1 MTITLEAPAKINLWL
16 DVGNKRHDGYH
27 DIESVMQTV
36 TLTDTLTITRNDGGA
51 ARHISISCSTDELAC
66 DESNLCYMAAQAF
79 FSRTG
84 MRHYSVAIH
93 IDKRIPIAA
102 GLAGGSTDAAATL
115 TGLDRLYG
123 TGLTTEELCG
133 IGKRI
138 GADVPFCVRRGIS
151 VTRGIGEIMSPC
163 GRLPDC
169 AILIACE
176 GERVPTPWAYRMVDE
191 MKERT
196 GQETMSVDRFTSLL
210 SEKRGIEDIAS
221 GMRNIFE
228 DAVLPHRERAREL
241 FQMMEQT
248 GAIRVMMSGSGPSVF
263 GVYRDMRSAES
274 AAKKLRE
281 NGIHPMICEP
291 YYED

>member
-1 MTITLEAPAKINLWL
+1 MRAK
-16 DVGNKRHDGYH
+16 
-27 DIESVMQTV
+27 
-36 TLTDTLTITRNDGGA
+36 
-51 ARHISISCSTDELAC
+51 
-66 DESNLCYMAAQAF
+66 
-79 FSRTG
+79 
-84 MRHYSVAIH
+84 
-93 IDKRIPIAA
+93 
-102 GLAGGSTDAAATL
+102 
-115 TGLDRLYG
+115 
-123 TGLTTEELCG
+123 
-133 IGKRI
+133 
-138 GADVPFCVRRGIS
+138 
-151 VTRGIGEIMSPC
+151 
-163 GRLPDC
+163 
-169 AILIACE
+169 
-176 GERVPTPWAYRMVDE
+176 RVPTPWAYRMVDE

-281 NGIHPMICEP
+281 NGIPPMICEP